1 MKKIISFLYSTR
13 LMAILFVLYATAMGL
28 ATFIENDFGTQTSKA
43 LIYNAWWFEL
53 IMVFF
58 VINFFGNIFRYRLL
72 RKEKWPVLLFH
83 VSFLLIL
90 IGAGITRYVGYEGV
104 MPIDEGETTNSFL
117 SETTY
122 LNVVIDDNKDQAP
135 KIHKKM
141 LLSAWGKNNFEFDTS
156 FGRNSNEQQEIN
168 FKLVDYIPWA
178 EKKLILDENGEEH
191 LFFVES
197 SEGTRHEHYIKKGTI
212 QNIHGILVGFNAPS
226 QNASVNFFKENGNLK
241 MVTKESGDWFR
252 MADQKR
258 GLVVKDSVQNFQYLT
273 LHNVAG
279 LQFVIPK
286 PAEKGT
292 LQMVRGP
299 KDDTKLD
306 VVIFDI
312 TTNNV
317 TERVTLTGGQYNTQG
332 AKELQLQT

>member
-1 MKKIISFLYSTR
+1 M
-13 LMAILFVLYATAMGL
+13 
-28 ATFIENDFGTQTSKA
+28 
-43 LIYNAWWFEL
+43 
-53 IMVFF
+53 
-58 VINFFGNIFRYRLL
+58 L

-178 EKKLILDENGEEH
+178 EKKLVLNENGEEH

-197 SEGTRHEHYIKKGTI
+197 SEGSRHEHYIKKGTI
-212 QNIHGILVGFNAPS
+212 QNIHGILVGHHFCRS
-226 QNASVNFFKENGNLK
+226 K
-241 MVTKESGDWFR
+241 
-252 MADQKR
+252 
-258 GLVVKDSVQNFQYLT
+258 
-273 LHNVAG
+273 
-279 LQFVIPK
+279 
-286 PAEKGT
+286 
-292 LQMVRGP
+292 
-299 KDDTKLD
+299 
-306 VVIFDI
+306 
-312 TTNNV
+312 
-317 TERVTLTGGQYNTQG
+317 
-332 AKELQLQT
+332 